1 MATHAAGQ
9 VVTSFRQS
17 ETFAGDPILA
27 AKITAPDVP
36 EWALRRPRVSEL
48 VASDTRGCPLT
59 VVTGPAGAGKTMAL
73 AMWAEAQSPRVA
85 WVCLDEY
92 DNRPGVFW
100 SYAVA
105 ALRRSG
111 VPVPRTLSPVAPEQP
126 AEHVFLPRLTATLAA
141 QNPPV
146 TLIVDDFHL
155 LTEPRVLNGL
165 DYLLRNAGTGLRLVV
180 SARAVPPLLLNRY
193 RLAGTLTEIG
203 AGDLAFSR
211 AEVGQLLARHGCEL
225 SAESLERLT
234 RETEG
239 WAAGLRLAALS
250 MTAHPDPDQLVRELV
265 TEESALTGY
274 LVGEVLDT
282 QPPPV
287 REVLLRTSIL
297 ERVNAPL
304 ASELTGNRQAGR
316 VLAALAQA
324 NAFVEPIG
332 GGWYRYH
339 KLFAEMLR
347 LELGLESPDRTA
359 SLHRQAARWY
369 QRNGQL
375 IDAARHAAEGGDW
388 QLAASLVTDKLR
400 EVDDLL
406 KCRPGLGT
414 LVDRAE
420 ELRLRLAKE
429 RASVFPGAPALTPA
443 EFRLLPALCTHLS
456 LPEIADEMFLSAH
469 TIRTQCKSIYRKL
482 GVAGRSQAVTRAR
495 ELGLLDR

>member
-1 MATHAAGQ
+1 M
-9 VVTSFRQS
+9 
-17 ETFAGDPILA
+17 
-27 AKITAPDVP
+27 
-36 EWALRRPRVSEL
+36 
-48 VASDTRGCPLT
+48 
-59 VVTGPAGAGKTMAL
+59 
-73 AMWAEAQSPRVA
+73 
-85 WVCLDEY
+85 
-92 DNRPGVFW
+92 
-100 SYAVA
+100 
-105 ALRRSG
+105 
-111 VPVPRTLSPVAPEQP
+111 PRTLSPVAPEQP

-155 LTEPRVLNGL
+155 LTEPRVLTGL

-180 SARAVPPLLLNRY
+180 SARAVPLLLLNRY
-193 RLAGTLTEIG
+193 RLTGTLTEIG
-203 AGDLAFSR
+203 AGDLAFSL

-225 SAESLERLT
+225 SADSLERLT

-250 MTAHPDPDQLVRELV
+250 MAAHPDPDQLVRELV

-282 QPPPV
+282 QPPQV

-304 ASELTGNRQAGR
+304 ACELTGNRQAGR

-324 NAFVEPIG
+324 NVFVEPVG

-339 KLFAEMLR
+339 KLFAETLR
-347 LELGLESPDRTA
+347 LKLGLESPDRTA

-375 IDAARHAAEGGDW
+375 ADAVRHAAEGDDW
-388 QLAASLVTDKLR
+388 QLAASMVTGKLR
-400 EVDDLL
+400 LVDD
-406 KCRPGLGT
+406 
-414 LVDRAE
+414 E
-420 ELRLRLAKE
+420 EPRLRLAKE
-429 RASVFPGAPALTPA
+429 RASAFPGASALTPA
-443 EFRLLPALCTHLS
+443 ESRLLPALCTHLS